1 MKVMPMLTPGKGQI
15 SWVCAQNEGQ
25 AKTHPAEF
33 FPECRGGQGG
43 KGKGKAL
50 PTWIPVSTR
59 CTQFKAHHTS
69 HRALR
74 SSNLLCI
81 LLAKPHQRRCS
92 GCEGILQGRD
102 GRTLRDEA
110 MHITA
115 AFVPLSARDIL
126 PGVLGGGSG
135 APAAAGPLRACD
147 SCGEAPHP
155 ACSRGTVG

>member
-59 CTQFKAHHTS
+59 HPVQSTPHFTQGIEVLKFTMHTF
-69 HRALR
+69 
-74 SSNLLCI
+74 
-81 LLAKPHQRRCS
+81 
-92 GCEGILQGRD
+92 G
-102 GRTLRDEA
+102 
-110 MHITA
+110 
-115 AFVPLSARDIL
+115 
-126 PGVLGGGSG
+126 
-135 APAAAGPLRACD
+135 
-147 SCGEAPHP
+147 
-155 ACSRGTVG
+155 